1 MGDFLNST
9 NVIIGIVAGLFT
21 IFGPIVGVLKRRQ
34 TALKTIEYQR
44 PEVQIE
50 IRERWSVLGLIWRTW
65 MGILLGIVF
74 AFGFTAVPDFVIN
87 GFIAGINN
95 MQTHGF
101 ANPDFSNPVVF
112 AICAIFGVSIGITVA
127 LGVAAPKRFAQY
139 TGQPSRSMLDPNNPW
154 GWTHPGSPN
163 NPNNP
168 NNPSNPNRP
177 FHRHY

>member
-1 MGDFLNST
+1 MGDYLNST
-9 NVIIGIVAGLFT
+9 NVIIGIVAGLVT
-21 IFGPIVGVLKRRQ
+21 IFGPIVGVLNKRQ
-34 TALKTIEYQR
+34 TALKTIESQ
-44 PEVQIE
+44 PPNVQIE

-74 AFGFTAVPDFVIN
+74 AVMFTVVPDFVIN

-101 ANPDFSNPVVF
+101 SGPDLSNPVVF
-112 AICAIFGVSIGITVA
+112 AICAILGVSVGISVA

-139 TGQPSRSMLDPNNPW
+139 TGQTHRSMSDPNNPF
-154 GWTHPGSPN
+154 GWTHPSSPN

-168 NNPSNPNRP
+168 GNP
-177 FHRHY
+177 FYHRN